1 MPPTVSM
8 HPDRTASLSARV
20 LAGDRAA
27 LARLLTRLE
36 NDDPIGQQALD
47 VLFPHTGRAHL
58 IGITGP
64 PGGGKSSLVNEMI
77 RVWRNAGARVA
88 VIAIDPSSPLTGG
101 ATLGDRIRMQEWHA
115 DDGVFIRSMASRRF
129 GGGLARN
136 ALALAY
142 AFDAAGYDPIV
153 IETVG
158 TGQDEV
164 AIASLAMTTLLVQV
178 PGTGDG
184 IQALKAGS
192 LEIGDVLVVTKGD
205 RPEASQLARDLRS
218 MHQLGFAAGS
228 ADADWVPPV
237 VKTSALH
244 SDGIDELIAQVDRH
258 KAWLQSSGE
267 WDRRTRSMASTDI
280 SSRVQE
286 ALVRQMGQVSSGD
299 DGVASLV
306 SRVASREITPHRAVE
321 AILQRLGDQHF

>member
-1 MPPTVSM
+1 M
-8 HPDRTASLSARV
+8 HPDPTTSLASRV
-20 LAGDRAA
+20 LAGDRRA

-36 NDDPIGQQALD
+36 NDDPIGQQSLD
-47 VLFPHTGRAHL
+47 VLFPHTGDAHL
-58 IGITGP
+58 IGLTGP

-77 RVWRNAGARVA
+77 RAWRNAGARVA

-115 DDGVFIRSMASRRF
+115 DEDVFIRSMASRRF

-136 ALALAY
+136 ALGLAY
-142 AFDAAGYDPIV
+142 AFDAAGYDPII

-192 LEIGDVLVVTKGD
+192 LEIGDLLVVTKGD

-218 MHQLGFAAGS
+218 MHQLGLAAGS
-228 ADADWVPPV
+228 PVSSWVPPV
-237 VKTSALH
+237 VKTSAARGE
-244 SDGIDELIAQVDRH
+244 GIDELITQIDRH
-258 KAWLQSSGE
+258 KAWLRSSGE
-267 WDRRTRSMASTDI
+267 WERRTRSMASTDI
-280 SSRVQE
+280 STRVQE
-286 ALVRQMGQVSSGD
+286 ALFRHMDRSSAGD
-299 DGVASLV
+299 DQMSTLV
-306 SRVASREITPHRAVE
+306 ERVASREITPHRAVE
-321 AILQRLGDQHF
+321 TILTRLGADRS